1 MSSMNYEQVG
11 ERNFAIRVARGEAVV
26 AALLAFCQQERIKG
40 GFFTGIGAVGEL
52 ELAHYSVE
60 GKKYSTK
67 QYSQPLEV
75 TNMTGNVSVLDDEL
89 VVHTHGTFSDTEMH
103 VVAGHIVEM
112 TVSGTLE
119 IFFTET
125 SPLQKV
131 ADEETGLRLFDLGNT
146 L

>member
-1 MSSMNYEQVG
+1 
-11 ERNFAIRVARGEAVV
+11 
-26 AALLAFCQQERIKG
+26 
-40 GFFTGIGAVGEL
+40 
-52 ELAHYSVE
+52 
-60 GKKYSTK
+60 
-67 QYSQPLEV
+67 
-75 TNMTGNVSVLDDEL
+75 MTGNVSVLDDEL
-89 VVHTHGTFSDTEMH
+89 VVHTHGTFSDTEMQ